1 MAKKRPQ
8 INLMQ
13 AIRPRSDDMEKLFTT
28 EEDVEQVTGIPLLA
42 IRMDAVQPDPNQ
54 PRRTFPEVSL
64 VELSESIKQD
74 GVIQPIEVT
83 QMGKDEYKIVHGERR
98 WRAAQMAGLETIPA
112 MVRRL
117 DYDSVT
123 RFVRQLVENI
133 QREDLND
140 VDRAAGLLHLRDLM
154 QEELDAQEAK
164 EREGANNSPWAKT
177 MSWAK
182 VGKRMGYS
190 RQRIHQLIQLL
201 ELPEEI
207 KQDVRDGKL
216 SERETRVYQGLQTK
230 QQLVL
235 HRARQKKN
243 LSPTEMRLVAR
254 LLKEEPAISVS
265 QAIEEI
271 RDRMP
276 PAVSEPPFDSSFGQ
290 PAVDSALIDQ
300 EKRSLEATDAQAWL
314 EEIMLPPEQNTNRG
328 RLVWIRSLLAR
339 TERHGLSTRERL
351 VMLHLLNLIQQD
363 INTLVAALRMNE
375 DISG

>member
-1 MAKKRPQ
+1 
-8 INLMQ
+8 
-13 AIRPRSDDMEKLFTT
+13 MEKLFTT
-28 EEDVEQVTGIPLLA
+28 EEDVEQVAGIHLLA
-42 IRMDAVQPDPNQ
+42 IRMDAVQPDPKQ

-83 QMGKDEYKIVHGERR
+83 QVGKDEYKIVHGERR

-117 DYDSVT
+117 DYDSIT

-154 QEELDAQEAK
+154 QEELDSQDAEENEK
-164 EREGANNSPWAKT
+164 ANNSPWAKT
-177 MSWAK
+177 ISWAK
-182 VGKRMGYS
+182 VGNRMGYS

-207 KQDVRDGKL
+207 KQDVRDRKL

-235 HRARQKKN
+235 HRARRKKN
-243 LSPTEMRLVAR
+243 LSPKEMRLVAR
-254 LLKEEPAISVS
+254 LLKKDPSLSVS

-271 RDRMP
+271 RERMP
-276 PAVSEPPFDSSFGQ
+276 PAVSEPPFDSSFGRTE
-290 PAVDSALIDQ
+290 DDLALAEQ
-300 EKRSLEATDAQAWL
+300 KERSLGATVTQKWL

-328 RLVWIRSLLAR
+328 RLVWIRILLAR
-339 TERHGLSTRERL
+339 TERNGLSTRERM

-363 INTLVAALRMNE
+363 VNNLVAALRMNE